1 MEDERAKLKEQTQ
14 GMWYTCFY
22 ICVFCLH
29 DHNFFFFFFFFFFL
43 DSIYPNRREL
53 LVHKRERKE
62 EIDELQDIK
71 RMGFPMAPDPSGLS
85 ADDVDE
91 DLKKLGITL

>member
-1 MEDERAKLKEQTQ
+1 
-14 GMWYTCFY
+14 
-22 ICVFCLH
+22 
-29 DHNFFFFFFFFFFL
+29 
-43 DSIYPNRREL
+43 